1 MNLVA
6 RLRAVIYEPI
16 LQVFGE
22 VGILVYQRPSP
33 KIGHFITSME
43 VLIDYVGAICSFIDV
58 LSAIDISFLVE
69 CFPMYI
75 DFCKKTVETPT
86 QIASQKSLVLIKS
99 EWRLCAWLPSISD
112 MANVNSLDDS
122 LVASSQEY
130 SPRSFRNS
138 VHQHRISGG
147 SVATIYSTTS

>member
-1 MNLVA
+1 M
-6 RLRAVIYEPI
+6 
-16 LQVFGE
+16 
-22 VGILVYQRPSP
+22 VYQRPSP

-122 LVASSQEY
+122 PVASSQEY
-130 SPRSFRNS
+130 SPSSFEILFTNTANL
-138 VHQHRISGG
+138 
-147 SVATIYSTTS
+147 VAALQPSTAPPVSYASLS